1 MKKFALEVHMTD
13 RPPIPSVNYH
23 LWKPCNM
30 GCNFCFAKFSDLTNE
45 VLPKGTL
52 PSDESLRIVELLAW
66 AGFDKIN
73 FAGGEP
79 TLCPWLPDL
88 IRRAKELDMT
98 TSIVTNGTKLTPVY
112 LDALIDTL
120 DWVTL
125 SIDSLDTEVNR
136 RTGRKLR
143 KGPLDVEEY
152 RNLVTRVRE
161 RDYRLKINTVV
172 RDANKDEDMTQ
183 FIQWAQ
189 PERWKVFQVLP
200 MDGQNDDTLGNL
212 TVTDEE
218 FDAYVER
225 NLAVEGHGIA
235 VVPESNELMTGS
247 YLMVDPAGRFF
258 DNTEGHHTPSR
269 PILKAGV
276 HEALQ
281 DIKVDP
287 AKFLERGGRYEW

>member
-1 MKKFALEVHMTD
+1 MIN

-23 LWKPCNM
+23 LWKACNM
-30 GCNFCFAKFSDLTNE
+30 GCNFCFAKFSDISTEL
-45 VLPKGTL
+45 LPKGTL
-52 PSDESLRIVELLAW
+52 PSNESLRVVEFLAR

-88 IRRAKELDMT
+88 IRRAKELGMT

-143 KGPLDVEEY
+143 KGPLDEEEY

-161 RDYRLKINTVV
+161 RGYRLKINTVV
-172 RDANKDEDMTQ
+172 TDANKDEDMTQ

-189 PERWKVFQVLP
+189 PNRWKIFQVLP

-212 TVTDEE
+212 TVAGKE
-218 FDAYVER
+218 FAAYVARYRTLEAR
-225 NLAVEGHGIA
+225 GVT
-235 VVPESNELMTGS
+235 VVPESNDLMTGS
-247 YLMVDPAGRFF
+247 YVMIDPAGRFF
-258 DNTEGHHTPSR
+258 DNTEGYLTYGR
-269 PILKAGV
+269 PILEVGV

-281 DIKVDP
+281 DIKIDP
-287 AKFLERGGRYEW
+287 AKFLERGGQYEW

>member
-1 MKKFALEVHMTD
+1 M
-13 RPPIPSVNYH
+13 
-23 LWKPCNM
+23 
-30 GCNFCFAKFSDLTNE
+30 TNE
-45 VLPKGTL
+45 LLPKGTL
-52 PSDESLRIVELLAW
+52 PRDESLRVVELLAL
-66 AGFDKIN
+66 AGFEKIN

-88 IRRAKELDMT
+88 IRRAKDLDMT

-125 SIDSLDTEVNR
+125 SIDSLDVEVNR
-136 RTGRKLR
+136 RTGRMLKQ
-143 KGPLDVEEY
+143 GPLDEKEY
-152 RNLVTRVRE
+152 RNLVRLVRE
-161 RDYRLKINTVV
+161 RGFRLKINTVV
-172 RDANKDEDMTQ
+172 TDANKDEDMTE

-212 TVTDEE
+212 TVTAKEYE
-218 FDAYVER
+218 TYVER
-225 NLAVEGHGIA
+225 NRAVETGG
-235 VVPESNELMTGS
+235 VTLVPESNDLMTGS

-258 DNTEGHHTPSR
+258 DNTEGRHTYRGS
-269 PILKAGV
+269 ILEIGV
-276 HEALQ
+276 EKALQ

-287 AKFLERGGRYEW
+287 ATFQERGGQYEW

>member
-1 MKKFALEVHMTD
+1 MTN

-45 VLPKGTL
+45 LLPKGTL
-52 PSDESLRIVELLAW
+52 PRDESLRVVELLAS

-88 IRRAKELDMT
+88 IRRAKDLGMT
-98 TSIVTNGTKLTPVY
+98 TSIVTNGTKLTSEY

-143 KGPLDVEEY
+143 KGPLDEKEY
-152 RNLVTRVRE
+152 RNLVRLVRE
-161 RDYRLKINTVV
+161 RGFRLKINTVV
-172 RDANKDEDMTQ
+172 TDANKDEDMTE

-212 TVTDEE
+212 TVTAKEYE
-218 FDAYVER
+218 TYVER
-225 NLAVEGHGIA
+225 NRAVETGG
-235 VVPESNELMTGS
+235 VTLVPESNDLMTGS
-247 YLMVDPAGRFF
+247 YVMVDPAGRFF
-258 DNTEGHHTPSR
+258 DNTAGRHTPSR
-269 PILKAGV
+269 PILESGV

-281 DIKVDP
+281 DIKIDP
-287 AKFLERGGRYEW
+287 AKFLERGGQYEYK